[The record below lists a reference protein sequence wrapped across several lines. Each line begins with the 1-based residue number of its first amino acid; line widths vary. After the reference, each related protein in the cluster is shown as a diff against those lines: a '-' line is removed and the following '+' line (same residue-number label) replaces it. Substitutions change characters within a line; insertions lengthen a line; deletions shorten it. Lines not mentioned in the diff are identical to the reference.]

1 MSKIEDFLSKFKK
14 AQVEMIAK
22 NDAEWKGGYW
32 GRHHEYTPEEVQ
44 EILNSNDPYKMA
56 ALSRDFFFRSGLY
69 RRILLYYASLL
80 TYSGLLVPIGKA
92 GNKLS
97 NTGTTKKYDAALS
110 YLEKM
115 RVKEILTRIT
125 TKVLVNGSYAGFIA
139 ALDKK
144 EFVLIDLPHTYCKSR
159 YRDIHGNDLIE
170 FDVNYFSSIVNEE
183 DRLKLIAAYPKV
195 ISDYY
200 KKYITGKVSSSW
212 VILPAEFGIYF
223 SLTDDVIPFFI
234 NVIPATI
241 QYDDAVDNERE
252 RELEEIRK
260 IIVQKIPHL
269 QDGTLLFEP
278 DEALE
283 MHAGAVGM
291 MRGNKNLSILTTYA
305 DVEAIVSKTSSD
317 NLNNT
322 LEKMLQNVYSEAG
335 ASVQIFSPTGTQAL
349 STSIINDTSLMMILG
364 NKYSSFITYIL
375 NKLFSNATLEFKY
388 EILSLTL
395 YNQSDYI
402 KDSFKLAQSGYS
414 FILPAIA
421 SGISQLEFTNL
432 KSLENDVLKLQ
443 EVLLPLSSAYTQST
457 GSGEVG
463 APAKKVEDK
472 SPKTLQNEESLDH
485 QGGSGE

>member
-22 NDAEWKGGYW
+22 NDVEWRSGYW
-32 GRHHEYTPEEVQ
+32 GRRHEYTPEEVQ
-44 EILNSNDPYKMA
+44 TILNSNDPYKMA
-56 ALSRDFFFRSGLY
+56 ELSRDFFFRSGLY

-80 TYSGLLVPIGKA
+80 TYSGLLTPIGKA
-92 GNKLS
+92 SNKLS
-97 NTGTTKKYDAALS
+97 NTGTLKRYDAALA

-115 RVKEILTRIT
+115 RVKEILARIT
-125 TKVLVNGSYAGFIA
+125 TKVLVNGSYAGFIST
-139 ALDKK
+139 LDKK
-144 EFVLIDLPHTYCKSR
+144 EFVLIDLPHAYCRSR

-170 FDVNYFSSIVNEE
+170 FDVNYFSSIVNEV
-183 DRLKLIAAYPKV
+183 DRAKLVAAYPKV

-200 KKYITGKVSSSW
+200 KKYLDGKVSSSW
-212 VILPAEFGIYF
+212 VILPAEFGVYF
-223 SLTDDVIPFFI
+223 ALTDDAIPFFI

-305 DVEAIVSKTSSD
+305 DVDAIISKTSSD
-317 NLNNT
+317 NVNNT

-375 NKLFSNATLEFKY
+375 NKLFSNATLEFRY

-395 YNQSDYI
+395 YNQSDFI

-414 FILPAIA
+414 FLLPAIA

-443 EVLLPLSSAYTQST
+443 EVLLPLSSAYTQSA